1 MASLIGGPA
10 EPDDRSIIA
19 VELWRI
25 SGGDCGNGD
34 CPTIHRTDRGTVV
47 VRGYRVPGVETPDG
61 ETVVEIP
68 ARLLREAADAL
79 GR

>member
-1 MASLIGGPA
+1 MSAKGCV
-10 EPDDRSIIA
+10 
-19 VELWRI
+19 VELVRI

-34 CPTIHRTDRGTVV
+34 CPTIYRTDRGTLAVQ
-47 VRGYRVPGVETPDG
+47 GYRVIGIETPDD

-68 ARLLREAADAL
+68 LALFWEAADAL